1 MADTTQ
7 GALLERSCQQRRR
20 KRTGPDTA
28 GASHGGSQPLKP
40 QPKTQKPLARGQFR
54 PQSPST
60 QDEAQ
65 ARPAL
70 RKRTSADAVTA
81 FDQQ

>member
-1 MADTTQ
+1 MFYGTGAPHH
-7 GALLERSCQQRRR
+7 ALLSFRNA
-20 KRTGPDTA
+20 KVG
-28 GASHGGSQPLKP
+28 
-40 QPKTQKPLARGQFR
+40 LARGQFR